1 MIYLCWRWH
10 VAVLPGTSLTVEL
23 WICMLVVSCRHS
35 QVPLLMPLCC
45 LLSCKHFT
53 LRCCCSSWNTNEA
66 MQKVLFTFFLSAG
79 EAKDKPNI
87 SQVAVTPKVGVL
99 LNWVRD
105 HPWKCLLSCSMTSPP
120 HSTATEPSWTIGPTE
135 LEMSEALHMRN
146 DRVWFGRSPSAS
158 AEPAVITQRQASH
171 LHPRMSVYSA
181 TRPTLSRSHFQ
192 GRVYNFLERPSGWK
206 CFVYHFTV
214 WVFNSD
220 CFREWE
226 IVFNINMFFY
236 SEIYI
241 LKRWF
246 IVARGTAFINLW

>member
-1 MIYLCWRWH
+1 MACGCASWDVTHCW
-10 VAVLPGTSLTVEL
+10 VMNMYACSFMQTQSSAADAVMLPSVLQAL
-23 WICMLVVSCRHS
+23 HS
-35 QVPLLMPLCC
+35 QMLLFIL
-45 LLSCKHFT
+45 KHQWSHAKSAFY
-53 LRCCCSSWNTNEA
+53 
-66 MQKVLFTFFLSAG
+66 FFLSAG